1 MKITGNAVNIELANI
16 RFESLKGVERKCQE
30 SLKDFSD
37 GDKIIV
43 ISLGEF
49 KNDGVELNDGIY
61 FIKQEA
67 AQDFLVRF
75 LDTIKPKIV
84 EPTENH

>member
-1 MKITGNAVNIELANI
+1 MKITGSVVNIELESI
-16 RFESLKGVERKCQE
+16 RFENLKGVERKCQE
-30 SLKDFSD
+30 SLKDFSE

-49 KNDGVELNDGIY
+49 KNDGIELNDGIY
-61 FIKQEA
+61 FVKQGA

-75 LDTIKPKIV
+75 LDTINPKIV
-84 EPTENH
+84 KAEEIH